1 MLMHRVTFSTP
12 ARVSLDAAGVLTEG
26 AAETAGEIPKIP
38 AHSLFLLLLPHPF
51 FKMNKNVKAVGGWG
65 GGGGGGSRCCHK
77 AFITS

>member
-38 AHSLFLLLLPHPF
+38 AHPLFLLLLPHPF
-51 FKMNKNVKAVGGWG
+51 FKMNKKVKAVGGG
-65 GGGGGGSRCCHK
+65 GVEMLSPGLYHK
-77 AFITS
+77 LAG

>member
-38 AHSLFLLLLPHPF
+38 VQPLFLLVLPHPF
-51 FKMNKNVKAVGGWG
+51 FKMNKKVKAG
-65 GGGGGGSRCCHK
+65 GGERRRVEMLSPGLYHK
-77 AFITS
+77 LAG

>member
-38 AHSLFLLLLPHPF
+38 VHPLLLLLLLPF
-51 FKMNKNVKAVGGWG
+51 FILQNE
-65 GGGGGGSRCCHK
+65 
-77 AFITS
+77 

>member
-38 AHSLFLLLLPHPF
+38 AHPLFLLLLPHPF
-51 FKMNKNVKAVGGWG
+51 FKMNKRVKAVGGG
-65 GGGGGGSRCCHK
+65 RRRVEMLSPGLYHK
-77 AFITS
+77 LAG